1 MAGPARRTTGSTMP
15 DRASCFA
22 METSSATGRSSRH
35 PLSWQP
41 RRLTKSRKLRG
52 SGTTYMH
59 CGTSMSRRCGS
70 GELSPTRRRLSGL
83 DG

>member
-15 DRASCFA
+15 DRASFFG

-35 PLSWQP
+35 PLSWQL
-41 RRLTKSRKLRG
+41 RRFTKSRKLWR

-70 GELSPTRRRLSGL
+70 GEP
-83 DG
+83 

>member
-15 DRASCFA
+15 DRASFFG
-22 METSSATGRSSRH
+22 METSSATGRSRRH

-52 SGTTYMH
+52 SGDNLYALRDQH
-59 CGTSMSRRCGS
+59 EQALRQWRAIA
-70 GELSPTRRRLSGL
+70 
-83 DG
+83 DKA